1 MSLRET
7 TLELDAARAKYR
19 GEIVSENAMPDYNNN
34 QKERKIPCKHSKITT
49 SMPIVT

>member
-19 GEIVSENAMPDYNNN
+19 GEIISKTAMPDYNNN

-49 SMPIVT
+49 STPMAT